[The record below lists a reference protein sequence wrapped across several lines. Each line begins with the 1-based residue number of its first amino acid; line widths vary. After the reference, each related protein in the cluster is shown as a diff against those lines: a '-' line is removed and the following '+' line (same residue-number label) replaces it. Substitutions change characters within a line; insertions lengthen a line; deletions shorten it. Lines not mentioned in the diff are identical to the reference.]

1 MRVIY
6 YERWFILLT
15 SVLVFVLPII
25 AFQFIL
31 PASKK
36 SIQKSKQEEI
46 EKEQVTTTKST
57 MVVRIVKLVFLN
69 ALQVFPYSKGILL
82 LTVTFREDNK
92 RIDGGIPCNT
102 IHGWDAIP
110 GGVTDAWCLSHTW

>member
-15 SVLVFVLPII
+15 LVLVFVLPIT

-31 PASKK
+31 PESKK
-36 SIQKSKQEEI
+36 SLQESNQEEI
-46 EKEQVTTTKST
+46 KKEQVTTTKST

-69 ALQVFPYSKGILL
+69 ALQVFLYSGGILL
-82 LTVTFREDNK
+82 LTVIFREDNK

-102 IHGWDAIP
+102 IQGTQFLVESLAF
-110 GGVTDAWCLSHTW
+110 GVCHIAY